1 MYARVSIG
9 AALLLLS
16 ACTRGNET
24 RSDGAVPVLESA
36 RGARVYELRKPVMG
50 DGAPIA
56 SDNYFCSVCATDP
69 AAGAA
74 FDATAFG
81 SEWIV
86 APRRTLEV
94 DEAFLFEP
102 LNSREAPV
110 IMDLIDSIA
119 GAEFRLGAQ
128 PLFGQIVGG
137 LGVIVTM
144 ESSRRLTWHVGA
156 SVEEIQGDGETYV
169 LFDKVVEPGVEPPA
183 SIPLPPGWTHTSRV
197 LDAPF
202 VLSEVPRVV
211 VFMHLTYQHLWQR
224 ITPPP

>member
-1 MYARVSIG
+1 M
-9 AALLLLS
+9 ALLLVS
-16 ACTRGNET
+16 ACTRGTDAIAT
-24 RSDGAVPVLESA
+24 RSDGGAPVLQSA

-56 SDNYFCSVCATDP
+56 SDNYFCSVCVTDP
-69 AAGAA
+69 GAGAA
-74 FDATAFG
+74 FDAAAFG

-86 APRRTLEV
+86 APRRTLEA
-94 DEAFLFEP
+94 DEAILFAS

-110 IMDLIDSIA
+110 TLDLIDSIP

-137 LGVIVTM
+137 LGVVVTM
-144 ESSRRLTWHVGA
+144 ESSRRLTWNAGA
-156 SVEEIQGDGETYV
+156 SIEEIQGDGETYV
-169 LFDKVVEPGVEPPA
+169 LFDKVVEPGVAPAA
-183 SIPLPPGWTHTSRV
+183 SITLPPGWSHMSRV

-211 VFMHLTYQHLWQR
+211 VFMHLTHQHLWQR